1 MNHTIKH
8 MKMSMNPEDLEI
20 KSKSKL
26 QRKIEDFKYK
36 FNRKIR
42 HLTWPIRYCYYGI
55 HNIIRWTP
63 ILWRDRDWDHSYIYE
78 ILAFKLKNQAEHIG
92 KWDNHT
98 TAAYD
103 ASRMMMCVRL
113 IDRLKDDYYSV
124 EYFDYK
130 NSNYIWKNT
139 PKSKDL
145 MELETELISEN
156 LQAFLDKHKSAYNK
170 LKRDTEFLKHYR
182 PIDDMSIEC
191 KAIHLSQYNQIRAK
205 KLLFK
210 IMETHI
216 EGWWD

>member
-1 MNHTIKH
+1 MTHTIKH
-8 MKMSMNPEDLEI
+8 MKMSINPEDLEI

-55 HNIIRWTP
+55 HNIVRWIP
-63 ILWRDRDWDHSYIYE
+63 ILWKDRDWDHGYIYD
-78 ILAFKLKNQAEHIG
+78 ILSFKLKNQAEHIG
-92 KWDNHT
+92 KHDNHT
-98 TAAYD
+98 TAKYD

-113 IDRLKDDYYSV
+113 INRLKDDYYSL
-124 EYFDYK
+124 EYFDYQ
-130 NSNYIWKNT
+130 NSFDIEKNT
-139 PKSKDL
+139 L
-145 MELETELISEN
+145 GN
-156 LQAFLDKHKSAYNK
+156 LVDFINKHKSAY
-170 LKRDTEFLKHYR
+170 KRMSNDSEFLRNHR
-182 PIDDMSIEC
+182 PIGDMDIEC
-191 KAIHLSQYNQIRAK
+191 KAMHLSHYNQIRAR